1 MFFKRL
7 AKILFLIR
15 VFTPCVNT
23 LSTDGS
29 VDVQNLPEYREY
41 LRRMGYPPKRNNTAS
56 SIPPPPP
63 HISAPQPFGSLPPIQ
78 LCKETPGDI
87 YGHIF
92 CWGMICLYALL
103 IISLIIYQLRSIL
116 WVKLNILQ
124 NNVQQPDNSNFESK
138 SKDEQNLPGV
148 LPL

>member
-1 MFFKRL
+1 MLKL

-15 VFTPCVNT
+15 VFTPLVNT
-23 LSTDGS
+23 LSTDGT
-29 VDVQNLPEYREY
+29 VDVQNLPEYREH
-41 LRRMGYPPKRNNTAS
+41 LQRMGYPPKRNKTVP
-56 SIPPPPP
+56 SIPTP
-63 HISAPQPFGSLPPIQ
+63 IMSAPQPFGSLPPIQ

-124 NNVQQPDNSNFESK
+124 NNVQQPDNSNFEIK
-138 SKDEQNLPGV
+138 SKDEQNLRGV